1 MATAIAS
8 PLAVAHDL
16 DAFRQSLR
24 EWLPQ
29 AIPHDWRE
37 RIRKGGEEAY
47 LEVQKAWY
55 HALSDAG
62 LATAHW
68 PSAWGGADL
77 SLDAQIVFYAEL
89 ARAGAPM
96 ALLYT
101 ISLYHMP
108 ATMFAYGTQQQRDLY
123 LEGARTGG
131 VVWCQGF
138 SEPGAGSDLA
148 SLRTRA
154 ERRGDKYVVN
164 GQKIWSSSGQHADY
178 CLLLARTDPSAPRK
192 QDGISYF
199 ICDLRSPG
207 VTVRPIAQPTTES
220 EFNEIFFD
228 EVEIPVENL
237 IGAEGQG
244 WQIAQT
250 TLTTERGLLIFEC
263 VERLAQAYLREAAQ
277 RPEWLNDP
285 VIRREFAAFYP
296 RIRAIQALVAQL
308 LAELREDPHGGNVT
322 ATYVKLY
329 WAPLLQDFTLFLTR
343 AQGLA
348 SQRFT
353 APQRCAGHNSG
364 DAMIDFMWS
373 YGWTIAGG
381 TNEVMRNLIAERFL
395 GLPKG

>member
-1 MATAIAS
+1 MATTIAS

-16 DAFRQSLR
+16 DAFRTALR
-24 EWLPQ
+24 EWLPH
-29 AIPHDWRE
+29 AIPHGWRE
-37 RIRKGGEEAY
+37 RIRAGGEEAY
-47 LEVQKAWY
+47 LDVQKAWY
-55 HALSDAG
+55 QALSDAG

-89 ARAGAPM
+89 ARAGAPT

-108 ATMFAYGTQQQRDLY
+108 ATMFAYGTQRQRDLY

-154 ERRGDKYVVN
+154 ERRGNKYVVN

-207 VTVRPIAQPTTES
+207 VTVGRARGFREIGRPFGRIWIKQAQFAPQARRDARS
-220 EFNEIFFD
+220 CR
-228 EVEIPVENL
+228 
-237 IGAEGQG
+237 QG
-244 WQIAQT
+244 WPC
-250 TLTTERGLLIFEC
+250 R
-263 VERLAQAYLREAAQ
+263 
-277 RPEWLNDP
+277 
-285 VIRREFAAFYP
+285 
-296 RIRAIQALVAQL
+296 
-308 LAELREDPHGGNVT
+308 
-322 ATYVKLY
+322 
-329 WAPLLQDFTLFLTR
+329 
-343 AQGLA
+343 
-348 SQRFT
+348 S
-353 APQRCAGHNSG
+353 
-364 DAMIDFMWS
+364 
-373 YGWTIAGG
+373 
-381 TNEVMRNLIAERFL
+381 
-395 GLPKG
+395 